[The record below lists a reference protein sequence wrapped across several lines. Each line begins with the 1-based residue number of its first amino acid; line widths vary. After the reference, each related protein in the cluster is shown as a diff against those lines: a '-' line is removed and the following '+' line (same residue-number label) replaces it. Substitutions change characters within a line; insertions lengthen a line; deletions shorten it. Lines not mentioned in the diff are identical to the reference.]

1 MVSGGLRVIMPFFD
15 VLGLTLALLLWFGP
29 ILGHFRSRSRG
40 EDRFLV
46 KEQGVGTVLDMRSR
60 RGDRLFLR
68 VPDPF
73 LASLRIV

>member
-1 MVSGGLRVIMPFFD
+1 MPFFD
-15 VLGLTLALLLWFGP
+15 VLRLKLALLPGFGP
-29 ILGHFRSRSRG
+29 ILGLFRSRSRG

-46 KEQGVGTVLDMRSR
+46 KEQGGTVLDMRSR

-73 LASLRIV
+73 LAFLRNV